1 MDKRNVKDKRIEK
14 AGLAFVASVHLY
26 DGRVLNAGRHA
37 TLKAAQKALEKYPP
51 DVFEGYDD
59 PTSERSKE
67 MVKKERDNFQARPK
81 PRRKKEQD
89 YERLYDRR
97 IQ

>member
-1 MDKRNVKDKRIEK
+1 MDKRDVKDKRIDK
-14 AGLAFVASVHLY
+14 AGMAYVASVHLH

-37 TLKAAQKALEKYPP
+37 TLKAAQKALERYPD

-59 PTSERSKE
+59 PTSDRSKE
-67 MVKKERDNFQARPK
+67 MFKKERASIKPK
-81 PRRKKEQD
+81 PRRKKLPE